1 MPVTTVPH
9 DDLIARLADI
19 AYEAVLRRG
28 LRQSFLEF
36 RLEIW
41 HDIRSAFAA
50 GALTGSVFAAAGPDL
65 RLDPSTPDK
74 E

>member
-1 MPVTTVPH
+1 MPVTTVPN

-28 LRQSFLEF
+28 LRQSFLEL

-41 HDIRSAFAA
+41 NDIGCAFAA
-50 GALTGSVFAAAGPDL
+50 GALAGSVFAAAAPDL

>member
-1 MPVTTVPH
+1 MPVTTVPN

-28 LRQSFLEF
+28 LRQSFLEL

-41 HDIRSAFAA
+41 YEVRSAFAA
-50 GALTGSVFAAAGPDL
+50 GPSPGSVFAAAAPDL